1 MCLPDSFS
9 GPGHCR
15 PGIAD
20 RHPQWR
26 WLLFAFARSSCPAVA
41 GCAKTPNKISNKH
54 PAIAIA
60 MTVTTL
66 KLRDYQVSRWRKLA
80 EQRLEHVTELFVSGR
95 WRRYFEEPDFLEI
108 VRQTKDAVATWRR
121 LEAPPIET
129 PLPLR
134 ATLSFIDEDK
144 QREKP
149 KVSGSVREP
158 QILGLLAPHVRLDK
172 FLEEPE
178 PVSVA
183 AVTNLRPAMRLP
195 SPFQDAAG
203 ETALQRAARL

>member
-1 MCLPDSFS
+1 
-9 GPGHCR
+9 
-15 PGIAD
+15 
-20 RHPQWR
+20 
-26 WLLFAFARSSCPAVA
+26 
-41 GCAKTPNKISNKH
+41 
-54 PAIAIA
+54 

-80 EQRLEHVTELFVSGR
+80 EQRLEHVAELFVSGR

-129 PLPLR
+129 PMPLR
-134 ATLSFIDEDK
+134 AALSFIDEDK

-149 KVSGSVREP
+149 KVSSGVREP

-178 PVSVA
+178 RVSVA
-183 AVTNLRPAMRLP
+183 AVTNLRPAMRMP